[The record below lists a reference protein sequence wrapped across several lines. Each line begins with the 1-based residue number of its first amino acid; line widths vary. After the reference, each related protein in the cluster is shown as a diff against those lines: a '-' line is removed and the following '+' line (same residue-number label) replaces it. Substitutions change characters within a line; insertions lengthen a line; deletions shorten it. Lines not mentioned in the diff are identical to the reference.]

1 MNKRKRLLAWAGVF
15 AVLMCVIYAY
25 GSYMLI
31 NNVSGITTQLKEAL
45 IEMQIAETDVVSTL
59 NKLCQDMIY
68 FAAFN
73 GVSGA
78 VYIGFCFL
86 KPIMFQKLKFI
97 PLVLSGISVLLGINF
112 VTTILVIIACFVK
125 EEPTRQ
131 EEFVNTQNPQVSAND
146 LREKLKLSNMAE
158 KIALIKN
165 LKNEGSISDEEYA
178 KLLDEII
185 SNGVKE

>member
-1 MNKRKRLLAWAGVF
+1 MNKRKKLLAWAGGIAIV
-15 AVLMCVIYAY
+15 MCLFYAY
-25 GSYMLI
+25 SSYVLI
-31 NNVSGITTQLKEAL
+31 NNVSGIATQLKEAL
-45 IEMQIAETDVVSTL
+45 IEMQIAETEIASTL

-68 FAAFN
+68 FSAFN
-73 GVSGA
+73 GVSGV
-78 VYIGFCFL
+78 VYIGFCFF
-86 KPIMFQKLKFI
+86 KQTTFQKLKFI
-97 PLVLSGISVLLGINF
+97 PLILGGISALVGINF
-112 VTTILVIIACFVK
+112 LTTILVVFACFVK
-125 EEPTRQ
+125 EQPTRQ
-131 EEFVNTQNPQVSAND
+131 EEFVNNQNPEVIVAD

>member
-1 MNKRKRLLAWAGVF
+1 MSRRRKLLAWAGGI
-15 AVLMCVIYAY
+15 AVLMCVFYAY
-25 GSYMLI
+25 SSYALI
-31 NNVSGITTQLKEAL
+31 NNVSGIATQLKEAL
-45 IEMQIAETDVVSTL
+45 IELQISEAEIASTL
-59 NKLCQDMIY
+59 NKVCQDMIY

-86 KPIMFQKLKFI
+86 KPTTFQKLKFI
-97 PLVLSGISVLLGINF
+97 PLIMGGICAIVGINL
-112 VTTILVIIACFVK
+112 VTTILVAFACFVK

-131 EEFVNTQNPQVSAND
+131 EEFVNTQSPEISASE
-146 LREKLKLSNMAE
+146 LREKLMLSNMAE

-178 KLLDEII
+178 KLLNEII
-185 SNGVKE
+185 SGGVNQ